1 MANNKILA
9 LVLLVVGF
17 ILLFLAYQSSQSM
30 GDQVT
35 EAITGEFTDPTIWYL
50 ILGAASAVAG
60 VGMLLFGRPTGNTN

>member
-1 MANNKILA
+1 MTNKRILA
-9 LVLLVVGF
+9 LVLLIVGF

-35 EAITGEFTDPTIWYL
+35 EAVTGEFTDPTIWYL

-60 VGMLLFGRPTGNTN
+60 ASMLFLGKSKGNAN

>member
-1 MANNKILA
+1 MATYKIVA

-35 EAITGEFTDPTIWYL
+35 EAITGRFTDPTIWYL
-50 ILGAASAVAG
+50 ILGAASVVAG
-60 VGMLLFGRPTGNTN
+60 FGMLLFSK